1 MNFLQGSS
9 SGPAICG
16 SSTRTSPMKRSKQT
30 PRTTPKSVRSRRM
43 SASTSSTSMGQ
54 TRSTRGVTSLLA
66 PLSQQSSILSFYLIV
81 WRGNWSFTISVSSQ
95 VKVMSNYNH
104 AKDLEGQVLTLI
116 EAIVPEV
123 ERATAAKSI
132 FRRLFHEWVE
142 GLDVGMSGTGVS
154 EKSVADSVSKCP
166 ECNFKNTEPRQHHS
180 NCSRK

>member
-1 MNFLQGSS
+1 M
-9 SGPAICG
+9 
-16 SSTRTSPMKRSKQT
+16 
-30 PRTTPKSVRSRRM
+30 
-43 SASTSSTSMGQ
+43 
-54 TRSTRGVTSLLA
+54 
-66 PLSQQSSILSFYLIV
+66 
-81 WRGNWSFTISVSSQ
+81 SSQ

-154 EKSVADSVSKCP
+154 EKSVAWAITSQRKNRIKEHSESAHTMQEYGPSGSFTVVSLP
-166 ECNFKNTEPRQHHS
+166 AP
-180 NCSRK
+180 